1 MKDFKSFTEELKSV
15 EERVAE
21 LKDTL
26 NQLCNFLSNVT
37 LEDVDGVDLGEYNPF
52 SKCSRET
59 LRCYTVNDKSVSVYL
74 DYYNSFD
81 DFESNTTV
89 EIPYRLIDLYC
100 SGKLDAVKR
109 EVISLAKTVK
119 ARRDKIEL
127 QRLKSLAES
136 LGYSLVKV

>member
-1 MKDFKSFTEELKSV
+1 MKDFKSFTEELKAV

-37 LEDVDGVDLGEYNPF
+37 LEDIDGVDLGEYNPF

-74 DYYNSFD
+74 DYHDSYD

-89 EIPYRLIDLYC
+89 EIPYRLVDLYL
-100 SGKLDAVKR
+100 SGNLEAVEK
-109 EVISLAKTVK
+109 EVITLSRTVK
-119 ARRDKIEL
+119 TRRDKTEL
-127 QRLKSLAES
+127 QRLKLLAES
-136 LGYSLVKV
+136 AGYNLVKV